1 MSRRWR
7 KRIDAVLDGELPADE
22 VAALRAEI
30 EADPEGRAL
39 LAADERISQAL
50 ASLEPEPPGRDIAA
64 AVTAAVRRPLA
75 DLPAEPPRRLG
86 LRLALAAGGLV
97 VGGLIGVL
105 ITLTLT
111 EQPAPSRAPDGPAV
125 AVAPDPAPPRCR
137 VRKVHGEVL
146 RQAGDQF
153 VPLSRGEHLVASDV
167 IRTGHLSR
175 AELDID
181 PDARLVL
188 HHDSRLS
195 LVRLED
201 RLRTFELI
209 HGRATVDL
217 LDGGKRA
224 VRIQAAGLSAMA
236 EGRRGSFAALVADKG
251 RAAFGAVEGS
261 LKVTHRGDSR
271 RLDAGQQALLTAE
284 APEPTIG
291 PVPEQVALKLTK
303 PSGALR
309 PGRRVAVAGRSSSHA
324 RVWLNDRPLELDADG
339 RFATHLPVERGER
352 LIAYAEDLVGNTR
365 RIEIGPASLS
375 QPQAQSPPQPR
386 RRIDVRNYRVNW

>member
-1 MSRRWR
+1 MSRHWR

-22 VAALRAEI
+22 AAALRAEI

-39 LAADERISQAL
+39 LAADERIAQAL

-75 DLPAEPPRRLG
+75 DLPAEPLRRLG
-86 LRLALAAGGLV
+86 LRLAFAAGGLV

-105 ITLTLT
+105 VTLTLT
-111 EQPAPSRAPDGPAV
+111 EQPAPSLAPGGPGV
-125 AVAPDPAPPRCR
+125 AVAPSPAPTCR

-153 VPLSRGEHLVASDV
+153 VPLSRGERLVASDV
-167 IRTGHLSR
+167 IQTGHLSR

-195 LVRLED
+195 LVRLEA
-201 RLRTFELI
+201 RLRTFELV
-209 HGRATVDL
+209 HGRASVDL

-224 VRIQAAGLSAMA
+224 VRIQAAGLSAVA
-236 EGRRGSFAALVADKG
+236 EGRRGSFAALVTDKG

-261 LKVTHRGDSR
+261 LEVTHREGSR
-271 RLDAGQQALLTAE
+271 RLAAGQQALLTAE
-284 APEPTIG
+284 APEPIIA
-291 PVPEQVALKLTK
+291 PLPEQVALKLTE
-303 PSGALR
+303 PSDTLR

-339 RFATHLPVERGER
+339 SFATQLPVERGER

-375 QPQAQSPPQPR
+375 QPRPQTPPEPR